1 MQVTRLPDQA
11 SPPLAARTRGLAWAA
26 TGSMVVSIGL
36 MVTVGVLGP
45 SVAVPNFPSAAP
57 WPPYFALTRA
67 SEVTSA
73 GLLWLGVGIGG
84 LGLVL
89 ALIAAR
95 RGWRPSPR
103 ALIGGGLLAVI
114 ALVLMPPVGSTDMMD
129 YSVYGRI
136 TVLGHSPYRMTPAEL
151 ERSGDPVGDV
161 APFTWRNAP
170 SVYGPLAT
178 ASEAGASALA
188 GPSAARTVFWLKVWN
203 GLAYLALAL
212 ALDRLL
218 RSDGASRVRAHLLWT
233 VNPLML
239 FAVLAGGHIDGLGA
253 AVGFLGL
260 ICLRRLSLARGLAAG
275 VVIGAAIDIKASF
288 ALYLAGVAWA
298 ARRSP
303 RTLAAAALGVVAVL
317 VPSYLLAGRAALQA
331 VLSRAA
337 GGPDLY
343 QPWQLL
349 NRALGQHPITRFDD
363 TAGIA
368 AFVILALVLLWRMP
382 AGPPDLSFVMPALA
396 VSLAWLV
403 FSPQQRPWYDAM
415 IFPLVAL
422 MPATRLDWVVVARA
436 LAATVAELPGVTFYT
451 TLRPH
456 WLSQF
461 NNVLS
466 RGIVPLVLVA
476 AAVALLWLCGTR
488 RWAPAGELSA
498 HAVT

>member
-1 MQVTRLPDQA
+1 MQVTRPPDQA
-11 SPPLAARTRGLAWAA
+11 SPPLAARTRGLVWAA

-36 MVTVGVLGP
+36 MVAVGILGP

-57 WPPYFALTRA
+57 WPPYFATTGT
-67 SEVTSA
+67 SEVATS
-73 GLLWLGVGIGG
+73 GLIWLGVGVGG

-95 RGWRPSPR
+95 RGWRPTPR
-103 ALIGGGLLAVI
+103 VLIGGGLLAVI
-114 ALVLMPPVGSTDMMD
+114 ALVLMPPIGSTDMMD
-129 YSVYGRI
+129 YAVYGRI
-136 TVLGHSPYRMTPAEL
+136 TVLGHSPYRMTPAQL
-151 ERSGDPVGDV
+151 EHTGDPVGDV
-161 APFTWRNAP
+161 APFAWRNAP

-188 GPSAARTVFWLKVWN
+188 GTSAARTIFWLKVWN
-203 GLAYLALAL
+203 GLAYLAVAL
-212 ALDRLL
+212 ALDRML
-218 RSDGASRVRAHLLWT
+218 RSDATSRVRAHLLWT

-239 FAVLAGGHIDGLGA
+239 FAVLAGGHIDGLAA

-260 ICLRRLSLARGLAAG
+260 VCLRRLGLARGLAAG
-275 VVIGAAIDIKASF
+275 ILIGAAIDIKAPF
-288 ALYLAGVAWA
+288 ALYLAGLAWA

-317 VPSYLLAGRAALQA
+317 VPSYLLAGRAAVRA
-331 VLSRAA
+331 VLSRAT
-337 GGPDLY
+337 GNPDLY

-363 TAGIA
+363 TAGLV
-368 AFVILALVLLWRMP
+368 AFVILAVVLLWRMP
-382 AGPPDLSFVMPALA
+382 SGLPDMPFVMPALA
-396 VSLAWLV
+396 LSLAWLA

-422 MPATRLDWVVVARA
+422 MPATRLDWVIVARA
-436 LAATVAELPGVTFYT
+436 VAATAAELPGVTFYT

-456 WLSQF
+456 WLSLF

-476 AAVALLWLCGTR
+476 AVVALLWLCLSG
-488 RWAPAGELSA
+488 RWAPQEEPAAS
-498 HAVT
+498 AVT